1 MLEKK
6 IVLGFM
12 RWLIVILPC
21 GALAD
26 QVQFNP
32 IYTDV
37 DGTGFFDPTL
47 GTARQTAFQYACGI
61 WSSYLGTSYAGETIN
76 ISASFTGMGGTSS
89 SATLGDAGPGTFN
102 ALNFGLGPTGYL
114 WANAANANHWV
125 GQDLGTDVEIAAQ
138 FNSDVDNN
146 TVLGTKSFYYG
157 LDGNCG
163 TDIDFV
169 SVLLHEIGHGL
180 GFTSLIDPATGAYYT
195 LHPYIP
201 NTPSL
206 YDYFLGKD
214 NGDGSYTL
222 LADMSDAERLAA
234 STSSEIYWLG
244 EAATAANGNV
254 YSKIYAPS
262 TWSQGSSISHED
274 ETAYPNALMSPYY
287 SGVIHTPDALT
298 LGMLGDMGWSI
309 IPEPSPALMI
319 SFVCAA
325 AFWIRRRFPVY

>member
-1 MLEKK
+1 MSLL
-6 IVLGFM
+6 VLLFPFGLF
-12 RWLIVILPC
+12 
-21 GALAD
+21 AD
-26 QVQFNP
+26 HVQFNA
-32 IYTDV
+32 IYTDA
-37 DGTGFFDPTL
+37 DGSGFFDPTL

-61 WSSYLGTSYAGETIN
+61 WSGYLGTSYAGETIN

-89 SATLGDAGPGTFN
+89 SATLGGAGPETFN

-125 GQDLGTDVEIAAQ
+125 GQDMGADVEIAAQ

-180 GFTSLIDPATGAYYT
+180 GFTSLINPASGAYYT

-206 YDYFLGKD
+206 YDYFLGKA

-234 STSSEIYWLG
+234 STSDEIYWLG

-254 YSKIYAPS
+254 YSKIYAPA
-262 TWSQGSSISHED
+262 TWEQGSSISHED
-274 ETAYPNALMSPYY
+274 ETIHPGALMSPFY

-298 LGMLGDMGWSI
+298 LGMLSDIGWNVV
-309 IPEPSPALMI
+309 PEPSPVIMVV
-319 SFVCAA
+319 FVCAA
-325 AFWIRRRFPVY
+325 AFWIRRRFPAY